1 METGV
6 DEMSW
11 DDLGKNEMEWPDVRR
26 VTEYR
31 RTVYGVVK
39 DVILNG
45 EWSFPI
51 KMDDPAWALI
61 MGFEHERI
69 HLETSS
75 VLMRELP
82 LHLVT
87 RPAQFPP
94 SHPSAYDANSSSR
107 RVHNSLVPVPGGLVE
122 LGKPSEWPSFGW
134 DNEYGERRVQVDDF
148 LVSKFHVTNAEFL
161 DFVKAGGYADER
173 HWSEAGWQWRTFR
186 NVLFPTF
193 WVPDGPVGLHRYKL
207 RLIFEVV
214 DLPAAWPVNV
224 NAHEARAYC
233 NWRSAM
239 DAPEHPFRL
248 ITEAEHHRIRDAA
261 TRDVAR
267 GTGRDMSMVYEGA
280 RMAAGTEDCNRYNLQ
295 LAWGSESPV
304 DALAAASSGAHDS
317 MGNVWTWTEDDFNP
331 LAGFAVSPLYMDF
344 STPCFDGLH
353 TMIMGGSFIST
364 GDEASI
370 FSRFH
375 FRPHFHQHAGFRIV
389 SAPSC
394 RATVLPKKGTNGASA
409 PRAAPKQ
416 ESIRYYETE
425 ALVNEYMLFH
435 YGARKDV
442 LPWDQ
447 GPSSALG
454 FPARAARKASVLRVP
469 ASTMRQALGYCLL
482 WCLRTSRGDCRGGA
496 YWEA

>member
-31 RTVYGVVK
+31 RTIYGIVK

-51 KMDDPAWALI
+51 RLNDPAWAI
-61 MGFEHERI
+61 VMGFEHERI

-75 VLMRELP
+75 VLIRELP

-87 RPAQFPP
+87 RPQQFPP
-94 SHPSAYDANSSSR
+94 SHPSAYDANSLQAVR
-107 RVHNSLVPVPGGLVE
+107 NELVPVAGGTVE
-122 LGKPSEWPSFGW
+122 LGKPRDWPSFGW
-134 DNEYGERRVQVDDF
+134 DNEYGERRVDVDDF
-148 LVSKFHVTNAEFL
+148 RVSKFHITDAEFL
-161 DFVKAGGYADER
+161 DFVKAGGYTNES
-173 HWSEAGWQWRTFR
+173 HWTEAGWQWRTFR

-214 DLPAAWPVNV
+214 DLPASWPVNV

-233 NWRSAM
+233 AWRTAV
-239 DAPEHPFRL
+239 DGPEHPYRL
-248 ITEAEHHRIRDAA
+248 VTEAEHHRMRADA
-261 TRDVAR
+261 TRDPAR
-267 GTGRDMSMVYEGA
+267 GAARDMVMVYEGA
-280 RMAAGTEDCNRYNLQ
+280 RMAAATADDNRYNLQ

-304 DALAAASSGAHDS
+304 DALPALPNGVHDS

-331 LAGFAVSPLYMDF
+331 LDGFAVSPLYLDF

-353 TMIMGGSFIST
+353 TVIMGGSFIST

-375 FRPHFHQHAGFRIV
+375 FRPHFNQHAGFRIV
-389 SAPSC
+389 SSLTC
-394 RATVLPKKGTNGASA
+394 RATVLPKQGTNGASA
-409 PRAAPKQ
+409 SRAAPKPEAARQ
-416 ESIRYYETE
+416 DSITYYETE

-454 FPARAARKASVLRVP
+454 FPARAARKASAAPLP
-469 ASTMRQALGYCLL
+469 P
-482 WCLRTSRGDCRGGA
+482 
-496 YWEA
+496 